1 MAKNGG
7 KMGKLFY
14 GESGKKNWEIPHFFT
29 HFFNNF
35 IYFNRVFLISIRFIF
50 IDNFSQKCHKQLEEN
65 GKNGEFILRGIG

>member
-35 IYFNRVFLISIRFIF
+35 IYFNRVFLIKASGAFLLTIF
-50 IDNFSQKCHKQLEEN
+50 HKN
-65 GKNGEFILRGIG
+65 AINNWRKMGKMGNLF